1 MALRAVS
8 LVELKL
14 GVLLEPERSGES
26 IAAVCRRNGISR
38 ASYYRYRRRYLS
50 EGEEGLEERSRKP
63 HGSPWQ
69 IDSALERRI
78 CELRMRHPR
87 WGARRIRA
95 ELVRAGISAPAVST
109 IHQALKRNYLI
120 APQPPRR
127 PRAKKRFE
135 REVSNDLWQI
145 DATRV
150 VLGDQ
155 TAVWVVDVVDDH
167 ARFLLA
173 AVACAAP
180 TSEAAWAG
188 FAAAAGEYGLPR
200 QLLSDNGTCF
210 TGRLHGTEVVFERR
224 LAEAG
229 VELINSRPYH
239 PETLGKLERLHRTLK
254 EWLADERPADDLAG
268 LQALLDRFRVYY
280 NQERPHQGI
289 GDLTPAERY
298 ELGFEL
304 VHGAAPVRLDAP
316 AAPHTSDV
324 RYPAHS
330 MLRRVSGRGEISF
343 DAMCIQVGRRW
354 KGATV
359 RVVALGELI
368 HIYHDD
374 DLIRA
379 LVPDRSRRHQT
390 LGKRPSRTRALALT
404 R

>member
-14 GVLLEPERSGES
+14 GVVLEPERSGES
-26 IAAVCRRNGISR
+26 VAAVCRRNGISR
-38 ASYYRYRRRYLS
+38 TSYYRYKRRYLA

-69 IDSALERRI
+69 IDPALERRI
-78 CELRMRHPR
+78 CELRRRHPR
-87 WGARRIRA
+87 WGARRIRS
-95 ELVRAGISAPAVST
+95 ELVRAGVAPPAVST
-109 IHQALKRNYLI
+109 IHQALKRNYLV

-127 PRAKKRFE
+127 PRARKRFE

-150 VLGDQ
+150 LLGDE
-155 TAVWVVDVVDDH
+155 TPAWIVDLVDDH

-173 AVACAAP
+173 AVACEAP

-188 FAAAAGEYGLPR
+188 FAAAAAEYGLPR

-224 LAEAG
+224 LGEIG

-254 EWLADERPADDLAG
+254 EWLQDERPARDLET
-268 LQALLDRFRVYY
+268 LQALLDRFRAYY
-280 NQERPHQGI
+280 NEERPHQGI

-298 ELGFEL
+298 QLGFEL
-304 VHGAAPVRLDAP
+304 VHGAAPVRLDVP
-316 AAPHTSDV
+316 ESETSEA
-324 RYPAHS
+324 RYPNHS
-330 MLRRVSGRGEISF
+330 MLRRVSARGEISF
-343 DAMCIQVGRRW
+343 EAMCIQLGRRW

-359 RVVALGELI
+359 RVVTLGELI
-368 HIYHDD
+368 HVYHDD
-374 DLIRA
+374 ELIRA
-379 LVPDRSRRHQT
+379 LVPDRSRRHQS
-390 LGKRPSRTRALALT
+390 LGKRPSRSRALALT

>member
-14 GVLLEPERSGES
+14 SVLLEPERSGES
-26 IAAVCRRNGISR
+26 VAAVCRRNGISR
-38 ASYYRYRRRYLS
+38 ASYYRYRRRYLV
-50 EGEEGLEERSRKP
+50 EGEDGLEDRSRKP

-69 IDSALERRI
+69 IDAGLERRI
-78 CELRMRHPR
+78 CELRTAHPR

-95 ELVRAGISAPAVST
+95 ELVRAGISPPAVST
-109 IHQALKRNYLI
+109 IHQALKRNYLV

-150 VLGDQ
+150 LLGDE
-155 TAVWVVDVVDDH
+155 TAAWVVDLVDDH

-173 AVACAAP
+173 AVGCAAP

-188 FAAAAGEYGLPR
+188 FAAAAAKHGLPR

-210 TGRLHGTEVVFERR
+210 TGRLHGNEVLFERR
-224 LAEAG
+224 LAETG
-229 VELINSRPYH
+229 VQLINSRPYH

-254 EWLADERPADDLAG
+254 EWLAEEGPAEDLVS

-280 NQERPHQGI
+280 NEERPHQGI

-304 VHGAAPVRLDAP
+304 VHGEPPVRLDAP
-316 AAPHTSDV
+316 DNETTGV
-324 RYPAHS
+324 RYPDHS
-330 MLRRVSGRGEISF
+330 MLRRVSARGEISF
-343 DAMCIQVGRRW
+343 EAMCIQLGRRW

-359 RVVALGELI
+359 RVVTLGELI
-368 HIYHDD
+368 HVYHDD
-374 DLIRA
+374 TLIRA
-379 LVPDRSRRHQT
+379 LVPDRSRRHQS
-390 LGKRPSRTRALALT
+390 LGKRPSRRRALALT